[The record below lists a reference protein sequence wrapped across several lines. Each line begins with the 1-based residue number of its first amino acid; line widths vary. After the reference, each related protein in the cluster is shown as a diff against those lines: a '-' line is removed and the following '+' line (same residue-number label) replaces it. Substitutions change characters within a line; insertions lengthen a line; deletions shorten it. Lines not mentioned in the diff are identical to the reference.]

1 MSDNTEIDVL
11 QEIRTSNTERL
22 KRLQQQGNDLS
33 PIPFVDTKIN
43 VLVDMLLHGPFRH
56 LFELAYEN
64 QVSDLLSNIEA
75 TIERS
80 KIIVPTPDVS

>member
-1 MSDNTEIDVL
+1 MTDNTETDIL

-22 KRLQQQGNDLS
+22 KRLQQHGNDLS
-33 PIPFVDTKIN
+33 PIPFVDAKIN

-64 QVSDLLSNIEA
+64 QVSAVLSGIEESV
-75 TIERS
+75 ERS
-80 KIIVPTPDVS
+80 KIIVPTPTTS

>member
-1 MSDNTEIDVL
+1 MTDNTETDIL
-11 QEIRTSNTERL
+11 YEIRTSNTERL

-33 PIPFVDTKIN
+33 PIPFVDAKIN

-64 QVSDLLSNIEA
+64 QVSAVLADIETQVA
-75 TIERS
+75 QS
-80 KIIVPTPDVS
+80 KLVVP